1 VDFLARLFDTSDF
14 PARWQCGNW
23 TAGHGWLHI
32 LSDLGVWSAYVA
44 IPCVLG
50 YFVIRKKDIPFRTIF
65 LLFGAFILACGT
77 THLMEALIFW
87 WPAYRL
93 AGVIKL
99 VTAIVSWGTVLALV
113 PVAPKALA
121 MRSPEE
127 LEREIA
133 ARKEAENALQTVNT
147 ELEARVRGRTAEL
160 AEANASL
167 RYERE
172 MLRIT
177 LASIGD
183 AVMATDLKG
192 RVTFLNSVAQTL
204 TGWKEE
210 DARGQPLEGVF
221 RIVNEKTRK
230 MVVNPALR
238 ALKEGTI
245 VGLANHTI
253 LIARDGTERAID
265 DSAAPIRH
273 EDGTVAGA
281 VLVFRDVTEQRKA
294 ERSARFLASIVESSD
309 DAIIGKDVNGI
320 ITSWNRGAE
329 RLFGYTA
336 AEAVGRP
343 VAMLAPPDRAD
354 EMPDILRRIRRGER
368 VDHFDTVRRAR
379 DGRLV
384 PISLTV
390 SPIKDEDGEI
400 VGASKIARDISERKR
415 AEEALREEKERLHA
429 TLTGIGDAVI
439 VTDARSVVT
448 LMNPVAQNLTGW
460 GNEATGRPL
469 EEVFRIVNGQTRRPA
484 ESPVGRVLR
493 EGTFVGLANHTAL
506 VARDGTERPIEDSA
520 APVRGEGGEVVGVVL
535 VFRDA
540 TERRAAEAAAQRHE
554 QVLKLVHQIGKIGHW
569 EWNSL
574 TDENKWSPE
583 IEALYGLPPG
593 GFEGGYEGWT
603 KLLHP
608 DDLPRAEEDVRRAL
622 QTGKYFTEF
631 RVIWPDGNVHWLEA
645 RANVFTDG
653 HDKPVRI
660 MGVNMD
666 VTERKQAEELLRQS
680 ERRLAAELEAMSR
693 LHALST
699 RLLLATDLGTALED
713 VLENAVLTCGADFG
727 NVQLYNPK
735 SGALEITAQRGVGQ
749 DFLDYFR
756 LVRVDDDS
764 ACARAMRDG
773 ERIIIED
780 VELDPAYELH
790 RPIAAAAGYRAVQ
803 STPIKSRGGSVLGML
818 STHFRT
824 PHRPS
829 ERDERLLDLYA
840 RSAADL
846 IERKRAE
853 QAVRSAT
860 QQLQTVTESLSITV
874 ARCSRDFKYLWVNKA
889 CAEFLGL
896 PSEEIVG
903 RPIIEIL
910 GPSVFEQ
917 LRPHFEKVLRGERT
931 SYEREADCGGIGP
944 RWIHA
949 VHSPTFDAEG
959 KPDGWV
965 AVSFDITDRKKMEE
979 SLRSSEQLLHEAD
992 RRKDEFLATLA
1003 HELRNPLAPIRN
1015 AVYILN
1021 MKRSEGD
1028 ELQNARDI
1036 IDRQVRQMS
1045 RLVDDLLDVSRIG
1058 RGKINLQ
1065 KERAGLSPILTG
1077 AVEASRPL
1085 IEANRHELALALPL
1099 EPVYVHADTTRLTQV
1114 FSNLLNNA
1122 AKYTEPGGRIGLT
1135 AERQG
1140 SDVVVTVKDNG
1151 TGIPADRLPALFAM
1165 YSQVE
1170 GSLSRSQGGLGIG
1183 LHLVKRLVEMHG
1195 GSVAAHSDGP
1205 GKGSEFVVRLPVVV
1219 GGSGSAPP
1227 REDEPAAPKSSLRIL
1242 IVDDNRD
1249 AADSLAMMLRL
1260 LGNDIH
1266 TAHDGEEALTLAGE
1280 FRPDVV
1286 LLDIGLPKLTGYEAC
1301 RRIREQPWGKQMVL
1315 LAVTGCGQEEDRR
1328 RSREAGFDKHMVKPV
1343 DPQALLNLLGELGEV
1358 KASARI

>member
-1 VDFLARLFDTSDF
+1 
-14 PARWQCGNW
+14 
-23 TAGHGWLHI
+23 
-32 LSDLGVWSAYVA
+32 
-44 IPCVLG
+44 
-50 YFVIRKKDIPFRTIF
+50 
-65 LLFGAFILACGT
+65 
-77 THLMEALIFW
+77 
-87 WPAYRL
+87 
-93 AGVIKL
+93 
-99 VTAIVSWGTVLALV
+99 
-113 PVAPKALA
+113 
-121 MRSPEE
+121 
-127 LEREIA
+127 
-133 ARKEAENALQTVNT
+133 
-147 ELEARVRGRTAEL
+147 
-160 AEANASL
+160 
-167 RYERE
+167 
-172 MLRIT
+172 
-177 LASIGD
+177 
-183 AVMATDLKG
+183 
-192 RVTFLNSVAQTL
+192 
-204 TGWKEE
+204 
-210 DARGQPLEGVF
+210 
-221 RIVNEKTRK
+221 
-230 MVVNPALR
+230 
-238 ALKEGTI
+238 
-245 VGLANHTI
+245 

-273 EDGTVAGA
+273 EDGTAAGA
-281 VLVFRDVTEQRKA
+281 VLVFRDVTERRKA
-294 ERSARFLASIVESSD
+294 ERSARILASIVESSD

-336 AEAVGRP
+336 AEAVGHP

-400 VGASKIARDISERKR
+400 VGASKIARNISERKR

-439 VTDARSVVT
+439 VTDATGRVT

-460 GNEATGRPL
+460 GDEAVGRPL
-469 EEVFRIVNGQTRRPA
+469 EEVFRSVNEQTRRPA

-493 EGTFVGLANHTAL
+493 EGTVVGLANHTAL
-506 VARDGTERPIEDSA
+506 VARGGTERPIEDSA
-520 APVRGEGGEVVGVVL
+520 APVRSEGGEVVGVVL

-540 TERRAAEAAAQRHE
+540 TERRVAEAAAQRHE

-569 EWNSL
+569 EWDSL

-593 GFEGGYEGWT
+593 GFEGGYEGWA

-631 RVIWPDGNVHWLEA
+631 RVIWPDGSVHWLEA

-666 VTERKQAEELLRQS
+666 VTDRKQAEELLRQS

-699 RLLLATDLGTALED
+699 RLLSATDLGTALED

-735 SGALEITAQRGVGQ
+735 SGALEITAQRGFRQ
-749 DFLDYFR
+749 DFLDHFR
-756 LVRVDDDS
+756 RVRVDDDS
-764 ACARAMRDG
+764 ACARAMQGG

-780 VELDPAYELH
+780 VELDPAYEPH

-818 STHFRT
+818 STHFRM

-846 IERKRAE
+846 IERIRFE
-853 QAVRSAT
+853 QSLR
-860 QQLQTVTESLSITV
+860 QQTDRLRLLWEAASVMLTTDESDVMLRELFNKIGPHFGLNAYFNYMVNETGDALRLVSCIGIPEETARRIARLEFGQAICGTV
-874 ARCSRDFKYLWVNKA
+874 ALRRQPGVATHIQESDDPRTELVKSFGIRAYVCNPLHINHNLLGTLSFASRSRDQFEDDELAFLRKVCQYVAVA
-889 CAEFLGL
+889 CERLRL
-896 PSEEIVG
+896 VG
-903 RPIIEIL
+903 
-910 GPSVFEQ
+910 Q
-917 LRPHFEKVLRGERT
+917 LR
-931 SYEREADCGGIGP
+931 D
-944 RWIHA
+944 
-949 VHSPTFDAEG
+949 
-959 KPDGWV
+959 
-965 AVSFDITDRKKMEE
+965 
-979 SLRSSEQLLHEAD
+979 AD

-1021 MKRSEGD
+1021 MKRSEGT

-1045 RLVDDLLDVSRIG
+1045 RLVDDLLDVSRIS

-1122 AKYTEPGGRIGLT
+1122 AKYTEPGGR
-1135 AERQG
+1135 
-1140 SDVVVTVKDNG
+1140 
-1151 TGIPADRLPALFAM
+1151 
-1165 YSQVE
+1165 
-1170 GSLSRSQGGLGIG
+1170 
-1183 LHLVKRLVEMHG
+1183 
-1195 GSVAAHSDGP
+1195 
-1205 GKGSEFVVRLPVVV
+1205 
-1219 GGSGSAPP
+1219 
-1227 REDEPAAPKSSLRIL
+1227 
-1242 IVDDNRD
+1242 
-1249 AADSLAMMLRL
+1249 
-1260 LGNDIH
+1260 
-1266 TAHDGEEALTLAGE
+1266 
-1280 FRPDVV
+1280 
-1286 LLDIGLPKLTGYEAC
+1286 
-1301 RRIREQPWGKQMVL
+1301 
-1315 LAVTGCGQEEDRR
+1315 
-1328 RSREAGFDKHMVKPV
+1328 
-1343 DPQALLNLLGELGEV
+1343 
-1358 KASARI
+1358 ASALPPSARGAMWW